1 MNSSGDRLYLS
12 PPSIT
17 EAEINSVVAAMRSGW
32 IAPLGPEV
40 DAFERDLAD
49 AAGRKHAIALSSG
62 TAGLHLSLLALGV
75 GAGDD
80 VVVPTLTF
88 GATAFAVTY
97 VGAKPIF
104 VDIEEDSMNLD
115 PVVLESLL
123 ERRAAINELP
133 SAVITVDVFGRTC
146 DYGRIL
152 PICERFGIPVISDS
166 AEALGALH
174 GSSPAGST
182 GSCAVFSFNGNKI
195 ITTSGGGAIVTDD
208 AEIANKTRFWA
219 TQSREPFPWY
229 EHKEIGYNYRMSNI
243 LASLGRAQLARLPVI
258 VERRRA
264 IREIYHSELAAV
276 DGIEIM
282 GDPPWGRWNGWLTT
296 IRFDPHVWPGAPARI
311 SEALELHNI
320 EARPIWKPM
329 HQQPVFA
336 GATSELTG
344 VADALFAEGL
354 CLPSGTGM
362 SDHEV
367 NRVTAIIKK
376 NLENP
381 KAISIVDV

>member
-1 MNSSGDRLYLS
+1 MNFSENRLYLS

-17 EAEINSVVAAMRSGW
+17 EAEITSVVAAMRSGW

-40 DAFERDLAD
+40 DAFERDLAEVS
-49 AAGRKHAIALSSG
+49 GRKHAIALSSG

-97 VGAKPIF
+97 VGAQPIF
-104 VDIEEDSMNLD
+104 VDVEEDSMNLD
-115 PVVLESLL
+115 PVALESLL
-123 ERRAAINELP
+123 EHRAAINELP
-133 SAVITVDVFGRTC
+133 AAVITVDVFGRTC
-146 DYGRIL
+146 DYDRIL
-152 PICERFGIPVISDS
+152 PLCERFSVPVISDS

-208 AEIANKTRFWA
+208 TEMANKTRFWA
-219 TQSREPFPWY
+219 AQSREPLPWY
-229 EHKEIGYNYRMSNI
+229 EHQQIGYNYRMSNI
-243 LASLGRAQLARLPVI
+243 LSAIGRAQLSRLPEI

-264 IREIYHSELAAV
+264 IREVYHSELADT
-276 DGIEIM
+276 DGIEVM
-282 GDPPWGRWNGWLTT
+282 GDPPWGRWNGWITT
-296 IRFDPHVWPGAPARI
+296 IRFDPCTWPGAPARI
-311 SEALELHNI
+311 REALEPYNI
-320 EARPIWKPM
+320 EARPMWKPM

-336 GATSELTG
+336 GAASELTG

-362 SDHEV
+362 SDGDV
-367 NRVTAIIKK
+367 MRVAAIIK
-376 NLENP
+376 NHLELR
-381 KAISIVDV
+381 